1 MDYQAEDNRKILAGA
16 KALDT
21 PTVSGSVNT
30 MVKPHDRLVPV
41 S

>member
-1 MDYQAEDNRKILAGA
+1 MVTGIKKRGQPNDSDDVEAVA
-16 KALDT
+16 
-21 PTVSGSVNT
+21 SGKVNV